1 MYSHDRLM
9 YIVLFTIVSSST
21 VSYDI
26 EQEEENSLV
35 IATDE
40 ELTGE
45 DDEVTGVFSGAINL
59 CCYHNTISY
68 NRTAFTRRTDC

>member
-1 MYSHDRLM
+1 MYNHDRLM
-9 YIVLFTIVSSST
+9 YILLFAIVSST

-40 ELTGE
+40 ELVGE
-45 DDEVTGVFSGAINL
+45 DDEVTGVFSGTINFH
-59 CCYHNTISY
+59 CYHNTLSF

>member
-1 MYSHDRLM
+1 M
-9 YIVLFTIVSSST
+9 FTIVSSST

-26 EQEEENSLV
+26 DQEEENSLV

-45 DDEVTGVFSGAINL
+45 DDEVTGVFSGTINL
-59 CCYHNTISY
+59 YYYHNTLSY
-68 NRTAFTRRTDC
+68 NRTAFARRTDC